1 MKLIILITAE
11 REHGLTIAEAWQKAG
26 APGITIVQT
35 NGLYSLQQEV
45 KAGNI
50 ELPRMLSSV
59 AAAMAHVLEQM
70 EKKGHLLIS
79 VVEDN
84 MVDTLIDEAT
94 NLLGDLTLP
103 NNGVL
108 FVLPVDR
115 AVGVVRHDQK

>member
-1 MKLIILITAE
+1 
-11 REHGLTIAEAWQKAG
+11 
-26 APGITIVQT
+26 
-35 NGLYSLQQEV
+35 
-45 KAGNI
+45 
-50 ELPRMLSSV
+50 
-59 AAAMAHVLEQM
+59 MAHVLEQM

>member
-50 ELPRMLSSV
+50 ELPRMVSSM
-59 AAAMAHVLEQM
+59 AAAVSALLAISTSSTCGTRRMAFI
-70 EKKGHLLIS
+70 KR
-79 VVEDN
+79 
-84 MVDTLIDEAT
+84 
-94 NLLGDLTLP
+94 
-103 NNGVL
+103 
-108 FVLPVDR
+108 R
-115 AVGVVRHDQK
+115 A